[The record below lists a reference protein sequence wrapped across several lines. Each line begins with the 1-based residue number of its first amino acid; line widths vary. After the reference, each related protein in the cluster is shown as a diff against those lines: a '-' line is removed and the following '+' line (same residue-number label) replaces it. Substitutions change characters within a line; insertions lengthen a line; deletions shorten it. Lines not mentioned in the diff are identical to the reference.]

1 MSKVHE
7 DNAGYL
13 GVSYE
18 ETQDPFYSYN
28 KLALP
33 IVGSDKTVVR
43 DEVTL
48 TVTVAGGKFV
58 IDGVSQASLSLTE
71 GVVYKFDQSASSNAG
86 HPLRLSITSDG
97 SHSRGTDYYRGVSY
111 VGTPGSSGAYTELV
125 VPFAG
130 LDLYYYCGQHPNMGG
145 SAATPA
151 NTGMHTR
158 ALPVLKTTDQF
169 GAVVSSLNYN
179 GNDIGVEQTTTE
191 QIGNG
196 ALSAINTSAAQL
208 TYHSNKSGHH
218 TLKVN
223 FSTPIANAT
232 GIKYR
237 GGGYAVNA
245 QYELRINGELI
256 GSTRTTISGWGIETV
271 TFSSRTVTS
280 VSVTSVGNGYGFALG
295 DVQFEVGGTYSHPSG
310 TVGIAAYNGAKDP
323 YARNLVL
330 ALPFNSTVNDYSDS
344 VRGYGTKK
352 DIQTFVGSTS
362 GGAEIS
368 TAQSKYYGGSFYAV
382 RGGVNANE
390 SDYVTRTD
398 DPDLSF
404 NEGDFTVEFWF
415 YPTSLVSNYVMFD
428 NRHPTTG
435 WPNSGNGF
443 ALIGN
448 SSGTIHF
455 YSSGSNV
462 ISADYAIQNQA
473 NQWHHIAVSRMDGR
487 TSLFINGVRKGDVAE
502 DDRDYN
508 QNRFTLGSS
517 SPNGEGVTA
526 YFNDLRIY
534 KGVAKYKPEQSG
546 HVGFQA
552 VSYEGIGSGINRI
565 GANIFSNH
573 SAVVGGTVADAY
585 QAFNGS
591 GANWANLTATNTST
605 AASVDFHFTYP
616 IHGVTKIE
624 AAFDSPS
631 GSGDTRGRYNG
642 ANAGATRTGTG
653 SGYSDIY
660 SGSAIT
666 VSSVGFAINQNGTTG
681 TNNDIVSRFRVTDS
695 SGTYILVNGQGSYIP
710 FQPDLVWLK
719 NDGSTTGHHCLYDS
733 VRGVNKHI
741 NTSTG
746 SSGTAETTEDADRSL
761 AKFNV
766 DGFTLDTSGGEHV
779 GSGNINV
786 DDQAYIAYCWKAGG
800 AASSVSVG
808 SLNSSVYDNSQT
820 WSGQVTGTA
829 YSSTYAKTNAFSG
842 TIINS
847 ATLPANGQTLTF
859 TPSPSFS
866 NAKTVRIYYYYPTTH
881 ADAWKINGTSV
892 GNDVQQTSGRL
903 VHTFD
908 VSSTGFTSLAW
919 SRQLHGSE
927 DTGVYGIEVDGVLLV
942 DNGVSLN
949 SVPSHASSLSAG
961 PDTGFS
967 IVKWTAGSTPT
978 VSRIPHGLS
987 TPPKLIFVKGLNGT
1001 VGITAGHDS
1010 AGWTKRLKL
1019 NDTIAA
1025 TAGTG
1030 FFNDTPPTSKYFTLG
1045 SNNVSNDFIAY
1056 CFSDVENYQKISSYT
1071 GGGSNT
1077 VTVTTGFRPQW
1088 LLIKADI
1095 AGEDWVIMDDARSQQ
1110 MPANQAFFA
1119 NTGGVQQNSAY
1130 NVYFLDDGFRVHN
1143 NNPRFNTSGATYYY
1157 MAIGGSK
1164 TTDPKDSDLK
1174 FVETL
1179 DLDDLSGNSN
1189 NGTNNGVSFQTSIQ
1203 KFYGGAAYFNN
1214 TSSYIR
1220 PADSSDF
1227 AFGTGD
1233 FTAECWIYTL
1243 AHKNYIAYLDTR
1255 ESGQATED
1263 GWVIASNASGALY
1276 VYSNA
1281 FLCSGSLNLNQWTH
1295 VAYCRSNGT
1304 HTLYINGSPAQS
1316 STTARDYT
1324 DDKLTIGANSYA
1336 SDEWQN
1342 GYIQDVRIYKGI
1354 AKYTSSFSPPER
1366 SVQGTARRYPSGVY
1380 VVS

>member
-1 MSKVHE
+1 MSKLHR
-7 DNAGYL
+7 DNAGYV
-13 GVSYE
+13 GCSYQ
-18 ETQDPFYSYN
+18 ETQDPYYSYN

-33 IVGSDKTVVR
+33 LAESDKTVVR
-43 DEVTL
+43 DEVTF

-58 IDGVSQASLSLTE
+58 IDGTSQASLTLKE
-71 GVVYKFDQSASSNAG
+71 GVVYKFDQSDNSNTG

-111 VGTPGSSGAYTELV
+111 VGTPGTSGAYTELV

-158 ALPVLKTTDQF
+158 ALPVLKTSDQF
-169 GAVVSSLNYN
+169 GAVASSLNYN
-179 GNDIGVEQTTTE
+179 GNDIGVEQTTAE

-196 ALSAINTSAAQL
+196 PLSAINTSNAAL
-208 TYHSNKSGHH
+208 TYHSNAAQHH

-223 FSTPIANAT
+223 FATPVANAT
-232 GIKYR
+232 GIKFR

-256 GSTRTTISGWGIETV
+256 GSTRTTISGWGVETV

-295 DVQFEVGGTYSHPSG
+295 DVKFEVGGTYSHPSG
-310 TVGIAAYNGAKDP
+310 TVGIAGYNAAKDP

-330 ALPFNSTVNDYSDS
+330 ALPFNSTVADYSDS

-352 DIQTFVGSTS
+352 NIRTFVGSTS
-362 GGAEIS
+362 GGGEIS
-368 TAQSKYYGGSFYAV
+368 TTKSKYYGGSFYAV

-390 SDYVTRTD
+390 SDYVTRID

-473 NQWHHIAVSRMDGR
+473 NTWHHIAVSRMDGR

-546 HVGFQA
+546 HKGFQA

-573 SAVVGGTVADAY
+573 SAVVGGGVADAY

-591 GANWANLTATNTST
+591 GANWANLTATSTST

-666 VSSVGFAINQNGTTG
+666 VSSVGFAINQNGTSG

-695 SGTYILVNGQGSYIP
+695 SGTYILVNGQGQYIP

-719 NDGSTTGHHCLYDS
+719 NDGSYTGHHCLYDS
-733 VRGVNKHI
+733 VRGTTKHI
-741 NTSTG
+741 RTSD
-746 SSGTAETTEDADRSL
+746 SAAEYDEDANRSL
-761 AKFNV
+761 TKFNV
-766 DGFTLDTSGGEHV
+766 DGFTIDTSGGEHV
-779 GSGNINV
+779 GPGNINLSG
-786 DDQAYIAYCWKAGG
+786 DAYVAYCWKAGG
-800 AASSVSVG
+800 AATSVAVG
-808 SLNSSVYDNSQT
+808 SLNSSAYNQT
-820 WSGQVTGTA
+820 QDWSGNATGGANVNRAFDGTGPRKNHYSHSGSSLTVNFSPGISGRIVVYGGTGGSGHTDTFTLSDGTVLSSNVVYNTA
-829 YSSTYAKTNAFSG
+829 PYYSTLDFGEKTNITSI
-842 TIINS
+842 TCS
-847 ATLPANGQTLTF
+847 AGYTLYG
-859 TPSPSFS
+859 
-866 NAKTVRIYYYYPTTH
+866 
-881 ADAWKINGTSV
+881 
-892 GNDVQQTSGRL
+892 
-903 VHTFD
+903 
-908 VSSTGFTSLAW
+908 VSL
-919 SRQLHGSE
+919 
-927 DTGVYGIEVDGVLLV
+927 DGKLLV
-942 DNGVSLN
+942 DSGLTVN
-949 SVPSHASSLSAG
+949 SPTHASSLSASSE
-961 PDTGFS
+961 TGFS
-967 IVKWTAGSTPT
+967 IVKWTAGSSPT

-987 TPPKLIFVKGLNGT
+987 TPPKLIFVKGLTGS

-1010 AGWTKRLKL
+1010 AGWTKRLQL
-1019 NDTIAA
+1019 NTQIAA

-1030 FFNDTPPTSKYFTLG
+1030 FFNDTPPASKHFTLG

-1095 AGEDWVIMDDARSQQ
+1095 AGEDWVIMDDARSQS
-1110 MPANQAFFA
+1110 MPANEAFFA
-1119 NTGGVQQNSAY
+1119 NTLGIQQNSAY
-1130 NVYFLDDGFRVHN
+1130 NVYFLDDGFRIHN
-1143 NNPRFNTSGATYYY
+1143 NNPRFNTSGATYFY

-1164 TTDPKDSDLK
+1164 ATDPKDSDLK
-1174 FVETL
+1174 YV
-1179 DLDDLSGNSN
+1179 DLLNLSDLSGNNNNASN
-1189 NGTNNGVSFQTSIQ
+1189 SNTTFQTSV
-1203 KFYGGAAYFNN
+1203 KKYYDGAAAFADGQ
-1214 TSSYIR
+1214 YITV
-1220 PADSSDF
+1220 PDSSELRV
-1227 AFGTGD
+1227 GTGD
-1233 FTAECWIYTL
+1233 FTIEVWMYPTAYGSASYPSVISKYDNSDLSWIL
-1243 AHKNYIAYLDTR
+1243 RLHS
-1255 ESGQATED
+1255 SGQLVWYNGYNSGTNS
-1263 GWVIASNASGALY
+1263 ASASGLSLLDRWSHIAVARQNGVTK
-1276 VYSNA
+1276 VY
-1281 FLCSGSLNLNQWTH
+1281 L
-1295 VAYCRSNGT
+1295 
-1304 HTLYINGSPAQS
+1304 NGSQVLSVAD
-1316 STTARDYT
+1316 TYNY
-1324 DDKLTIGANSYA
+1324 DDNNPIVLGRQDLSNNNPFIGYL
-1336 SDEWQN
+1336 
-1342 GYIQDVRIYKGI
+1342 QDCRLYKGI

>member
-1 MSKVHE
+1 MSKLHR
-7 DNAGYL
+7 DNAGYV
-13 GVSYE
+13 GCSYE
-18 ETQDPFYSYN
+18 ETQDPYYSYN

-33 IVGSDKTVVR
+33 LVESDKTVAR

-58 IDGVSQASLSLTE
+58 IDGTSQASLTLKE
-71 GVVYKFDQSASSNAG
+71 GVVYKFDQSDNSNTG

-111 VGTPGSSGAYTELV
+111 VGTPGASGAYTELV

-158 ALPVLKTTDQF
+158 ALPVLKTSDQF
-169 GAVVSSLNYN
+169 GAVASSLNYN
-179 GNDIGVEQTTTE
+179 GYDIGVEQTTTE
-191 QIGNG
+191 GIGNG

-223 FSTPIANAT
+223 FATPIANAT
-232 GIKYR
+232 GIKFR

-271 TFSSRTVTS
+271 TFTSRTVTS
-280 VSVTSVGNGYGFALG
+280 VSVTSVGSGYGFALG
-295 DVQFEVGGTYSHPSG
+295 DVQFDVGGTYSHPSG
-310 TVGIAAYNGAKDP
+310 TVGVAAYNGSKDP

-352 DIQTFVGSTS
+352 DIQTFVGSTA
-362 GGAEIS
+362 GGGEIS

-382 RGGVNANE
+382 RGGVNSNQ

-473 NQWHHIAVSRMDGR
+473 NTWHHIAVSRMDGR

-546 HVGFQA
+546 HKGFQA

-565 GANIFSNH
+565 GANVFSNH
-573 SAVVGGTVADAY
+573 SAVVGGSVADAY

-695 SGTYILVNGQGSYIP
+695 SGTYILVNGQGQYIP
-710 FQPDLVWLK
+710 FKPDLVWLK

-733 VRGVNKHI
+733 VRGVSKHI
-741 NTSTG
+741 QTSHVN
-746 SSGTAETTEDADRSL
+746 SDYTEDADRGLSR
-761 AKFNV
+761 FEH

-779 GSGNINV
+779 GRGNINI

-800 AASSVSVG
+800 TALSQAVG
-808 SLNSSVYDNSQT
+808 SLDSVATNKTQNWTNLVTFNAGGWNGDGTAPFDDDTTNSDYGTTTRANNGYATLDLSSFTGEHVI
-820 WSGQVTGTA
+820 QVTAEQTELTLTHDGGT
-829 YSSTYAKTNAFSG
+829 S
-842 TIINS
+842 
-847 ATLPANGQTLTF
+847 TF
-859 TPSPSFS
+859 TPPHTS
-866 NAKTVRIYYYYPTTH
+866 RITHTFEPVNNPTTLKFDGLN
-881 ADAWKINGTSV
+881 AGSLLVLVSVVVDGARLVNAGTS
-892 GNDVQQTSGRL
+892 TS
-903 VHTFD
+903 
-908 VSSTGFTSLAW
+908 
-919 SRQLHGSE
+919 
-927 DTGVYGIEVDGVLLV
+927 
-942 DNGVSLN
+942 
-949 SVPSHASSLSAG
+949 SVPSRASTISAS

-967 IVKWTAGSTPT
+967 IVQYSTVGQAET
-978 VSRIPHGLS
+978 LPHGLS
-987 TPPKLIFVKGLNGT
+987 SDPRLILVKRTDANASWSVFHADAGAGKVAELNGQ
-1001 VGITAGHDS
+1001 GKPIPSTAAWNNTS
-1010 AGWTKRLKL
+1010 
-1019 NDTIAA
+1019 
-1025 TAGTG
+1025 
-1030 FFNDTPPTSKYFTLG
+1030 PTSSVWSIGNYADTG
-1045 SNNVSNDFIAY
+1045 TNGGTYIAY
-1056 CFSDVENYQKISSYT
+1056 LFADVENYQKISSYT

-1077 VTVTTGFRPQW
+1077 VTVTTGFRPQF

-1095 AGEDWVIMDDARSQQ
+1095 NGEDWVVMDDARSQQ

-1119 NTGGVQQNSAY
+1119 NDAGVQENSAY
-1130 NVYFLDDGFRVHN
+1130 NTYFLDDGFRIHN
-1143 NNPRFNTSGATYYY
+1143 NNPRFNTQGETYYY

-1164 TTDPKDSDLK
+1164 ATDPKDSELK
-1174 FVETL
+1174 YVDKL
-1179 DLDDLSGNSN
+1179 NLNDLSGNNN
-1189 NGTNNGVSFQTSIQ
+1189 NGSNSGAAFQTSIE
-1203 KFYGGAAYFNN
+1203 KFYDGAAAFASGQYV
-1214 TSSYIR
+1214 SV
-1220 PADSSDF
+1220 PDSTELRV
-1227 AFGTGD
+1227 GTGD
-1233 FTAECWIYTL
+1233 FTIEVWMYPTSYGSASYPSVISKYDDSDLSWIL
-1243 AHKNYIAYLDTR
+1243 RIHS
-1255 ESGQATED
+1255 SGQLVWYNGANAGTNS
-1263 GWVIASNASGALY
+1263 ASASGL
-1276 VYSNA
+1276 
-1281 FLCSGSLNLNQWTH
+1281 SLLNQWSH
-1295 VAYCRSNGT
+1295 IAVARQNGVT
-1304 HTLYINGSPAQS
+1304 NVYLNGSQVLGV
-1316 STTARDYT
+1316 
-1324 DDKLTIGANSYA
+1324 DDTYNYDDNNPIVLGRQDLSNNNPFIGYL
-1336 SDEWQN
+1336 
-1342 GYIQDVRIYKGI
+1342 QDFRLYKGI

>member
-1 MSKVHE
+1 MSKLHSE
-7 DNAGYL
+7 NAGYV
-13 GVSYE
+13 GCSYE
-18 ETQDPFYSYN
+18 ETQDPYYSYN

-33 IVGSDKTVVR
+33 LVGSEKTVIR

-58 IDGVSQASLSLTE
+58 IDGTSQASLTLKE
-71 GVVYKFDQSASSNAG
+71 GVVYKFDQSDNSNTG

-97 SHSRGTDYYRGVSY
+97 SHSRGTDYYRGVTY
-111 VGTPGSSGAYTELV
+111 VGTPGTSGAYTELV

-158 ALPVLKTTDQF
+158 ALPVLKTSDQF

-179 GNDIGVEQTTTE
+179 GYDIGVEQTTTE

-196 ALSAINTSAAQL
+196 PLSAINTSAAQL

-223 FSTPIANAT
+223 FATPIANAT
-232 GIKYR
+232 GIKFR

-256 GSTRTTISGWGIETV
+256 GSTRSTISGWGIETV

-295 DVQFEVGGTYSHPSG
+295 DVQLNVGGTYSHPSG

-368 TAQSKYYGGSFYAV
+368 TAQSKYYGSSFYAV
-382 RGGVNANE
+382 RGGVNSNQ
-390 SDYVTRTD
+390 SDYVTRIN

-404 NEGDFTVEFWF
+404 NQGDFTVEFWF

-473 NQWHHIAVSRMDGR
+473 NTWHHIAVSRMDGR

-565 GANIFSNH
+565 GANFFSNH
-573 SAVVGGTVADAY
+573 SAVVGGSVADAY

-631 GSGDTRGRYNG
+631 GAGDTRGRYNG
-642 ANAGATRTGTG
+642 ANGGASRTGTG

-666 VSSVGFAINQNGTTG
+666 VSSVGFAINQNGATG

-733 VRGVNKHI
+733 VRGVNKHF
-741 NTSTG
+741 NTSN
-746 SSGTAETTEDADRSL
+746 SSGQSTEAANRSL

-766 DGFTLDTSGGEHV
+766 DGFTIDTSGGEHV
-779 GSGNINV
+779 GPGNINV

-800 AASSVSVG
+800 TATSVSAGSLTASSYNSNSTWSSGLAASQGFKS
-808 SLNSSVYDNSQT
+808 N
-820 WSGQVTGTA
+820 
-829 YSSTYAKTNAFSG
+829 
-842 TIINS
+842 
-847 ATLPANGQTLTF
+847 LPATQAFDGDPTTRAGNDQSSGGGTLTL
-859 TPSPSFS
+859 
-866 NAKTVRIYYYYPTTH
+866 TVNINVSSQIRVLTGIQNDVT
-881 ADAWKINGTSV
+881 INGTSIGSAV
-892 GNDVQQTSGRL
+892 ADPAYV
-903 VHTFD
+903 
-908 VSSTGFTSLAW
+908 VSNGAKTVTEIVITAPNSNGYRADLF
-919 SRQLHGSE
+919 
-927 DTGVYGIEVDGVLLV
+927 GIEVDGETLL
-942 DNGVSLN
+942 DSGVSAPT
-949 SVPSHASSLSAG
+949 VPTHASSLSAG

-967 IVKWTAGSTPT
+967 IVKWTAASSPS

-987 TPPKLIFVKGLNGT
+987 TPPKLIFVKGLNGS
-1001 VGITAGHDS
+1001 VGITAGHED
-1010 AGWTKRLKL
+1010 ATWKKRLKL
-1019 NDTIAA
+1019 NDTISA
-1025 TAGTG
+1025 TTGTG
-1030 FFNDTPPTSKYFTLG
+1030 FFNDSPPASKYFTLG

-1056 CFSDVENYQKISSYT
+1056 CFSDVENYQKISSYI

-1110 MPANQAFFA
+1110 MPANEAFFA

-1143 NNPRFNTSGATYYY
+1143 NNPRFNTSGSTYYY

-1164 TTDPKDSDLK
+1164 VADPKDSELK
-1174 FVETL
+1174 YVDKL
-1179 DLDDLSGNSN
+1179 DLNDLSGNNN
-1189 NGTNNGVSFQTSIQ
+1189 NGSNSNSSFQTSIK
-1203 KFYGGAAYFNN
+1203 KFYDGAAAFASGQYV
-1214 TSSYIR
+1214 TV
-1220 PADSSDF
+1220 PDSTELRV
-1227 AFGTGD
+1227 GTGD
-1233 FTAECWIYTL
+1233 FTIEVWMHPTEYGSASYPSVISKYADSDLSWIL
-1243 AHKNYIAYLDTR
+1243 RLHS
-1255 ESGQATED
+1255 SGQLVWYN
-1263 GWVIASNASGALY
+1263 GASAGTNSASASGL
-1276 VYSNA
+1276 
-1281 FLCSGSLNLNQWTH
+1281 SLLNQWSH
-1295 VAYCRSNGT
+1295 IAVARQNGVT
-1304 HTLYINGSPAQS
+1304 KVYLNGSQVLSVAD
-1316 STTARDYT
+1316 TYNY
-1324 DDKLTIGANSYA
+1324 DDNNPIVLGRQDLSNNNPFIGYL
-1336 SDEWQN
+1336 
-1342 GYIQDVRIYKGI
+1342 QDFRLYKGI

>member
-1 MSKVHE
+1 MSKLHR
-7 DNAGYL
+7 DNAGYV
-13 GVSYE
+13 GCSYE
-18 ETQDPFYSYN
+18 ETQDPYYSYN

-33 IVGSDKTVVR
+33 LVGSEKTVVR

-48 TVTVAGGKFV
+48 TVTVAGNKFV
-58 IDGVSQASLSLTE
+58 IDGTSQASLTLKE
-71 GVVYKFDQSASSNAG
+71 GVVYKFDQSAISNTG

-111 VGTPGSSGAYTELV
+111 VGTPGASGAYTELV

-158 ALPVLKTTDQF
+158 ALPVLKTSDQF
-169 GAVVSSLNYN
+169 GAVASSLNYN

-191 QIGNG
+191 GIGNG
-196 ALSAINTSAAQL
+196 PLSAINTSASQL

-223 FSTPIANAT
+223 FATPISNAT
-232 GIKYR
+232 GIKFR

-271 TFSSRTVTS
+271 TFTSRTVTS
-280 VSVTSVGNGYGFALG
+280 VSVTSVGSGYGFALG
-295 DVQFEVGGTYSHPSG
+295 DVQFDVGGTYSHPSG
-310 TVGIAAYNGAKDP
+310 TVGVAAYNGSKDP

-362 GGAEIS
+362 GGGEIS

-390 SDYVTRTD
+390 SDYVTRIN

-473 NQWHHIAVSRMDGR
+473 NTWHHIAVSRMDGR

-517 SPNGEGVTA
+517 SPNGEGVNG

-546 HVGFQA
+546 HKGFQA

-573 SAVVGGTVADAY
+573 AAVVGGTVADAY
-585 QAFNGS
+585 QAFNGGS
-591 GANWANLTATNTST
+591 SNWANLTATNTST

-710 FQPDLVWLK
+710 FQPDFVWLK

-733 VRGVNKHI
+733 VRGVNKHF
-741 NTSTG
+741 NTSN
-746 SSGTAETTEDADRSL
+746 SSAQTTEDADRSL

-766 DGFTLDTSGGEHV
+766 DGFTIDTSGGEHV
-779 GSGNINV
+779 GPGNINV

-800 AASSVSVG
+800 AATTKAVG
-808 SLNSSVYDNSQT
+808 SLDSVAVNKTQNWTNLVTFNAGGWNGNGTAPFDDDTANSDYGTTTRSNNGYATLDLSSFTGEHVI
-820 WSGQVTGTA
+820 QVTAEQTELTLTHDGGT
-829 YSSTYAKTNAFSG
+829 T
-842 TIINS
+842 
-847 ATLPANGQTLTF
+847 TF
-859 TPSPSFS
+859 TPPDTS
-866 NAKTVRIYYYYPTTH
+866 RITHTFEPVTNPTTLKFDGLNGGSVLVLVSVVVDG
-881 ADAWKINGTSV
+881 ARLVNSGTS
-892 GNDVQQTSGRL
+892 TS
-903 VHTFD
+903 
-908 VSSTGFTSLAW
+908 
-919 SRQLHGSE
+919 
-927 DTGVYGIEVDGVLLV
+927 
-942 DNGVSLN
+942 
-949 SVPSHASSLSAG
+949 SVPSHASSLSAS
-961 PDTGFS
+961 PETGFS

-978 VSRIPHGLS
+978 VSHLPHGLS
-987 TPPKLIFVKGLNGT
+987 TAPKLIFVKGLNGS

-1010 AGWTKRLKL
+1010 ARWTKRLKL
-1019 NDTIAA
+1019 NDQIAA

-1030 FFNDTPPTSKYFTLG
+1030 FFNNTAPTSNHFTLG

-1056 CFSDVENYQKISSYT
+1056 CFSEVENYQKISSYT
-1071 GGGSNT
+1071 GGGSST

-1095 AGEDWVIMDDARSQQ
+1095 DGEDWVIMDDARSQQ

-1119 NTGGVQQNSAY
+1119 NTGGVQENSAY
-1130 NVYFLDDGFRVHN
+1130 NVYFLDDGFRIHN
-1143 NNPRFNTSGATYYY
+1143 NNPRFNTQGETYYY

-1164 TTDPKDSDLK
+1164 VADPKDSELK
-1174 FVETL
+1174 YVDKL
-1179 DLDDLSGNSN
+1179 NLNDLSGNNN
-1189 NGTNNGVSFQTSIQ
+1189 NGSNSGAAFQTSIE
-1203 KFYGGAAYFNN
+1203 KFYDGAAAFASGQYV
-1214 TSSYIR
+1214 SV
-1220 PADSSDF
+1220 PDSTELRV
-1227 AFGTGD
+1227 GTGD
-1233 FTAECWIYTL
+1233 FTIEVWMYPTAYGSASYPSVISKYDDSDLSWIL
-1243 AHKNYIAYLDTR
+1243 RLHS
-1255 ESGQATED
+1255 SGQLVWYN
-1263 GWVIASNASGALY
+1263 GASAGTNSASASGLSLLDRWSHIAVARQNGVTK
-1276 VYSNA
+1276 VY
-1281 FLCSGSLNLNQWTH
+1281 L
-1295 VAYCRSNGT
+1295 
-1304 HTLYINGSPAQS
+1304 NGSQVLSVAD
-1316 STTARDYT
+1316 TYNY
-1324 DDKLTIGANSYA
+1324 DDNNPIVLGRQDLDNNNPFIGYL
-1336 SDEWQN
+1336 
-1342 GYIQDVRIYKGI
+1342 QDFRLYKGI